1 MEFQCLDFCSD
12 TYWAFF
18 LDFQRAWDLIS
29 LGKLCQGLVIFN
41 ASYISFLHSYMFMA
55 FNFSFEKRDL
65 VGPILQNHIIP
76 AWKNVNINYL
86 PKHLISFKM
95 KSETLNYISI

>member
-1 MEFQCLDFCSD
+1 
-12 TYWAFF
+12 
-18 LDFQRAWDLIS
+18 
-29 LGKLCQGLVIFN
+29 
-41 ASYISFLHSYMFMA
+41 MA

-76 AWKNVNINYL
+76 AWKNASINYL

-95 KSETLNYISI
+95 KSETLKYISI